1 MPDDD
6 TPDGTH
12 ELVALLDATHGDQF
26 DDDDR
31 RERLRERVAELREM
45 GAELREADLANDD
58 EPAFA
63 FAPYRGED

>member
-6 TPDGTH
+6 TPDGTP
-12 ELVALLDATHGDQF
+12 ELVALLDATYGDQF
-26 DDDDR
+26 DDDR

-45 GAELREADLANDD
+45 GDEVRETDLSNDD

-63 FAPYRGED
+63 FVPYRGED